1 MDDSAY
7 RFACA
12 LLAARE
18 VDRDVAEMICQ
29 EVREGRISLEQGI
42 GALIGMAGDELAKGT
57 YI

>member
-18 VDRDVAEMICQ
+18 VDREAAEMVCR
-29 EVREGRISLEQGI
+29 EVREGRIGLEQAI
-42 GALIGMAGDELAKGT
+42 GALRLVSE
-57 YI
+57 YH